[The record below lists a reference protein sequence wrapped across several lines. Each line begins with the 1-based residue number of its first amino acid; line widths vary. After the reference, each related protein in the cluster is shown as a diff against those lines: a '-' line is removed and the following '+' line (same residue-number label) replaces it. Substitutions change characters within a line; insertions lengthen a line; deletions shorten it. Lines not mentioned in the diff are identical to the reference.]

1 MRYTVIILFTFL
13 SLLRNSMFIAQDLT
27 TCSIKPNIQLLKNET
42 HPEEHNIR
50 TVDFMA
56 NDRESLTTSKT
67 NKVVVFHFYFDETNK
82 FHNTAESYLK
92 LLKDSLSRLSTDIEI
107 QVKIQKT
114 KGSIFIKKGEKSW
127 SIIHLN
133 ALVYSNDKQTID
145 ELFGIGGRIDTTT
158 TRTKS
163 FNHEFIPIQS
173 LDSTYQDCLYLFRAK
188 IIGKSFACDPNEDK
202 DIIKYFKKVYAEKYV
217 KECQKD
223 LEEKEKKRIADTIEK
238 LQKTNDSLVKFKS
251 NILAQLKAPKFSTYT
266 DINRQFGALS
276 QYSHFFNQD
285 VLFNS
290 NGLSI
295 STGVQYYFKN
305 VSQNSILFNIG
316 LNYVS
321 TNYITIGLLNSE
333 FHKQQVDYLKINN
346 LSDYSESIESAVLL
360 IPIGIGYQFRKE
372 SSPIFVQCSAGL
384 NLGMGRVSA
393 ISATGSISY
402 SRYYENPG
410 LEVINQPGL
419 GLVSDVS
426 IDHTPAYEARSGLF
440 FGAFASAKLTYKFSD
455 KSPISG
461 YLNVCYNST
470 RTDLVSNG
478 SEFISTELNS
488 YNSILNSMEN
498 LKISP
503 FQIGLGLVYE
513 LRKNITL

>member
-238 LQKTNDSLVKFKS
+238 LQKN
-251 NILAQLKAPKFSTYT
+251 
-266 DINRQFGALS
+266 
-276 QYSHFFNQD
+276 
-285 VLFNS
+285 
-290 NGLSI
+290 
-295 STGVQYYFKN
+295 
-305 VSQNSILFNIG
+305 
-316 LNYVS
+316 
-321 TNYITIGLLNSE
+321 
-333 FHKQQVDYLKINN
+333 
-346 LSDYSESIESAVLL
+346 
-360 IPIGIGYQFRKE
+360 
-372 SSPIFVQCSAGL
+372 
-384 NLGMGRVSA
+384 
-393 ISATGSISY
+393 
-402 SRYYENPG
+402 
-410 LEVINQPGL
+410 
-419 GLVSDVS
+419 
-426 IDHTPAYEARSGLF
+426 
-440 FGAFASAKLTYKFSD
+440 
-455 KSPISG
+455 
-461 YLNVCYNST
+461 
-470 RTDLVSNG
+470 
-478 SEFISTELNS
+478 
-488 YNSILNSMEN
+488 
-498 LKISP
+498 
-503 FQIGLGLVYE
+503 
-513 LRKNITL
+513 